1 MGHVRL
7 TNAKREAILQK
18 AKTAFS
24 SSGIS
29 HDLTNNTLPRNVEEA
44 LVLKAK
50 SDPYML
56 ELVDFVVKRRSFF
69 EDFVD
74 FNYYDEKDPMSTLFR
89 RGDSDTDHIK
99 DINYIRFSHPWSSH
113 INIFSHRDPEN
124 RADKLTISTSNENTY
139 FTHSNWVWVEATR
152 NEREGDQSPSD
163 ITQFYQDAGVTIDE
177 LLKIEPRPAFMQGLE
192 IVNADANTVYNTFDH
207 SENNP
212 SFDVNLD
219 MVGGNDLFFRKFDPK
234 DKYRSESYDITLKNP
249 VFYPKVPGKQYP
261 QIRITTED
269 PFVSNMLKSFLIAR
283 AMVQKDKGKYMKT
296 IEAVL
301 ELSNTVKQLIN
312 LMPSM
317 ETFVEQED
325 LAKTNQKQTKKGS
338 TLEERQKQLE
348 ELGLDTD
355 KVNQVALTASLEN

>member
-7 TNAKREAILQK
+7 TNAKRVEILRK

-29 HDLTNNTLPRNVEEA
+29 HDLANDTLPRNIEDA

-74 FNYYDEKDPMSTLFR
+74 FSYYDEKDPMSTLFCR
-89 RGDSDTDHIK
+89 DDDDTDHIK
-99 DINYIRFSHPWSSH
+99 DIHYIRNSHPWRSH
-113 INIFSHRDPEN
+113 INMFARRDPEN
-124 RADKLTISTSNENTY
+124 RTDKLTIDTSSENAY
-139 FTHSNWVWVEATR
+139 FVNSEYKWCGVGNYA
-152 NEREGDQSPSD
+152 EGNRDITPSS
-163 ITQFYQDAGVTIDE
+163 ITQFYQDAGVTVDE

-192 IVNADANTVYNTFDH
+192 IVNADENTVYNTFDH
-207 SENNP
+207 SENNLN
-212 SFDVNLD
+212 FDS
-219 MVGGNDLFFRKFDPK
+219 GNDLLFLRQFDPK
-234 DKYRSESYDITLKNP
+234 DKHRAENYTITLKNP
-249 VFYPKVPGKQYP
+249 VFYPNVPGKQYP
-261 QIRITTED
+261 SMRLTTED
-269 PFVSNMLKSFLIAR
+269 PFVSNILKSFLVAR

-301 ELSNTVKQLIN
+301 EMSNTVKQLIN

-325 LAKTNQKQTKKGS
+325 LIKTNQKQTKKTS
-338 TLEERQKQLE
+338 TLEEKQQQLE
-348 ELGLDTD
+348 DLGLDTD

>member
-7 TNAKREAILQK
+7 TNAKRVEILRK

-29 HDLTNNTLPRNVEEA
+29 HDLANDTLPRNIEDA

-50 SDPYML
+50 SNPYML
-56 ELVDFVVKRRSFF
+56 ELIDFVVKRRSFF

-74 FNYYDEKDPMSTLFR
+74 FSYYDEKDPMSTLFR
-89 RGDSDTDHIK
+89 REDDATDHIK
-99 DINYIRFSHPWSSH
+99 DIHYIRNYHPWSSH
-113 INIFSHRDPEN
+113 INLFPRRDSDTKTN
-124 RADKLTISTSNENTY
+124 TLTIDTNSENQY
-139 FTHSNWVWVEATR
+139 FIHSEYKWLGVKDYIGGSEDRT
-152 NEREGDQSPSD
+152 PSG

-192 IVNADANTVYNTFDH
+192 IVNADENTVYNTFDH
-207 SENNP
+207 SENNLN
-212 SFDVNLD
+212 FDS
-219 MVGGNDLFFRKFDPK
+219 GNDLLFLRKFDPK
-234 DKYRSESYDITLKNP
+234 DRYRAESYDITLKNP
-249 VFYPKVPGKQYP
+249 ILYPKIPGNQYP
-261 QIRITTED
+261 SVRLTTED
-269 PFVSNMLKSFLIAR
+269 PFVSNILKSFLVAR

-301 ELSNTVKQLIN
+301 EMSNTVKQLIT

-325 LAKTNQKQTKKGS
+325 LAKTNEKQIKKGS
-338 TLEERQKQLE
+338 TLEQRQKQLE
-348 ELGLDTD
+348 DLGLDTD

>member
-7 TNAKREAILQK
+7 TNAKRVEILRK

-29 HDLTNNTLPRNVEEA
+29 HDLANDTLPRNIEDA

-50 SDPYML
+50 SNPYML

-74 FNYYDEKDPMSTLFR
+74 FSYYDEKDPMSTLFR
-89 RGDSDTDHIK
+89 REDDATDHIK
-99 DINYIRFSHPWSSH
+99 DIHYIRNYHPWASH
-113 INIFSHRDPEN
+113 INMFPRRNSDN
-124 RADKLTISTSNENTY
+124 KTNTLTINTNSENPY
-139 FTHSNWVWVEATR
+139 FIHSEYKWLGVKDYIGGSEDRT
-152 NEREGDQSPSD
+152 PSG

-207 SENNP
+207 SENNLN
-212 SFDVNLD
+212 FDS
-219 MVGGNDLFFRKFDPK
+219 GNDLLFLRKFDPK
-234 DKYRSESYDITLKNP
+234 DRYRAESYDVTLKNP
-249 VFYPKVPGKQYP
+249 IFYLKIPGNQYP

-269 PFVSNMLKSFLIAR
+269 PFVSNILKSFLVAR

-301 ELSNTVKQLIN
+301 EMSNTVKQLIN

-325 LAKTNQKQTKKGS
+325 LIKTNQKQTKKTS
-338 TLEERQKQLE
+338 TLEEKQQQLE
-348 ELGLDTD
+348 DLGLDTD

>member
-7 TNAKREAILQK
+7 TNAKRVEILRK

-29 HDLTNNTLPRNVEEA
+29 HDLANDTLPRNIEDA

-50 SDPYML
+50 SNPYML

-74 FNYYDEKDPMSTLFR
+74 FSYYDEKDPMSTLFR
-89 RGDSDTDHIK
+89 REDNATDHIK
-99 DINYIRFSHPWSSH
+99 DIHYIRNYHPWATH
-113 INIFSHRDPEN
+113 INMFPRRDSN
-124 RADKLTISTSNENTY
+124 NKTNTLTISTDSENPY
-139 FTHSNWVWVEATR
+139 FIHSEYKWLGVGNYVGEHTR
-152 NEREGDQSPSD
+152 DASG

-192 IVNADANTVYNTFDH
+192 IVNTDANTVYNTFDH
-207 SENNP
+207 SENNLN
-212 SFDVNLD
+212 FDS
-219 MVGGNDLFFRKFDPK
+219 GNDILFLRQFDPK
-234 DKYRSESYDITLKNP
+234 DKYRAESYDVTLKNP
-249 VFYPKVPGKQYP
+249 VFYPKVPGAQYP
-261 QIRITTED
+261 QMRITTED
-269 PFVSNMLKSFLIAR
+269 PFVSNILKSFLVAR

-301 ELSNTVKQLIN
+301 EMSNTVKQLIN

-325 LAKTNQKQTKKGS
+325 LIKTNQKQTKKTS
-338 TLEERQKQLE
+338 TLEEKQQQLE
-348 ELGLDTD
+348 DLGLDTD

>member
-7 TNAKREAILQK
+7 TNAKRIVILKK

-29 HDLTNNTLPRNVEEA
+29 HDLANHTLPRNIEDT

-74 FNYYDEKDPMSTLFR
+74 FSYYDEKDPMSTLFR
-89 RGDSDTDHIK
+89 RNDNDTDHIK
-99 DINYIRFSHPWSSH
+99 DIHYIRNYHPWSSL
-113 INIFSHRDPEN
+113 INLFFRRSSEN
-124 RADKLTISTSNENTY
+124 RTDKLTIDTSGESVY
-139 FTHSNWVWVEATR
+139 FTHSEYKWHGV
-152 NEREGDQSPSD
+152 REGSDSNQSPSG

-192 IVNADANTVYNTFDH
+192 IVNADENTVYNTFDH
-207 SENNP
+207 SENNLN
-212 SFDVNLD
+212 FDS
-219 MVGGNDLFFRKFDPK
+219 GNDLLFLRQFDPK
-234 DKYRSESYDITLKNP
+234 DKYRAESYDITLKNP
-249 VFYPKVPGKQYP
+249 IFYPKIPGNQYP
-261 QIRITTED
+261 QMRITTED
-269 PFVSNMLKSFLIAR
+269 PFVSNMLKSFLVAR

-301 ELSNTVKQLIN
+301 EMSNTVKQLIN

-325 LAKTNQKQTKKGS
+325 LIKTNQKQTKKTS
-338 TLEERQKQLE
+338 TLEEKQQQLE
-348 ELGLDTD
+348 DLGLDTD

>member
-7 TNAKREAILQK
+7 TNAKRVEILKK

-29 HDLTNNTLPRNVEEA
+29 HDLANDTLPRNIEDA

-50 SDPYML
+50 SNPYML
-56 ELVDFVVKRRSFF
+56 ELVNFVVKRRSFF

-74 FNYYDEKDPMSTLFR
+74 FSYYDEKDPMSTLFR
-89 RGDSDTDHIK
+89 REDAAVDHIK
-99 DINYIRFSHPWSSH
+99 DINYIHNYHPWSHH
-113 INIFSHRDPEN
+113 INMFSRRNQEN
-124 RADKLTISTSNENTY
+124 KINKLNIDTNSENAY
-139 FTHSNWVWVEATR
+139 FIHSEYKWLGVKDYVGGSEDRT
-152 NEREGDQSPSD
+152 PSG
-163 ITQFYQDAGVTIDE
+163 ITQFYQDSGVTIDE

-192 IVNADANTVYNTFDH
+192 IVNADENTVYNTFDH
-207 SENNP
+207 SENNLN
-212 SFDVNLD
+212 FDS
-219 MVGGNDLFFRKFDPK
+219 GNELLFLRKFDPK
-234 DKYRSESYDITLKNP
+234 DKYRAECYTITLKNP
-249 VFYPKVPGKQYP
+249 VFYPRIPGNQYSSM
-261 QIRITTED
+261 RITTED
-269 PFVSNMLKSFLIAR
+269 PFVSNMLKSFLVAR

-301 ELSNTVKQLIN
+301 EMSNTVKQLIN

-325 LAKTNQKQTKKGS
+325 LIKTNQKQTKKTS
-338 TLEERQKQLE
+338 TLEEKQQQLE
-348 ELGLDTD
+348 DLGLDTD